1 MKRVQWVFARM
12 HLDQVPQIVRKV
24 IIAVIGTTVV
34 LIGVALIILPG
45 PAFIVI
51 PIGLAILASEFIWAR
66 RVVKHGRIF
75 VKRATRA
82 VKSKVAT

>member
-1 MKRVQWVFARM
+1 M

-51 PIGLAILASEFIWAR
+51 PIGLAILASEFLWAR
-66 RVVKHGRIF
+66 RVVKRGRIF
-75 VKRATRA
+75 VKRARRA
-82 VKSKVAT
+82 VKSKVTT

>member
-1 MKRVQWVFARM
+1 M

-66 RVVKHGRIF
+66 RVVKRGQIF
-75 VKRATRA
+75 VKRAKHA

>member
-1 MKRVQWVFARM
+1 MKRVEWIFARM
-12 HLDQVPQIVRKV
+12 HLDQVPQIVRMV

-66 RVVKHGRIF
+66 RVVKRGRIF
-75 VKRATRA
+75 VKRAKRA

>member
-1 MKRVQWVFARM
+1 MKRVQWIFARM
-12 HLDQVPQIVRKV
+12 HFDKVPQIVHKV
-24 IIAVIGTTVV
+24 ILAVIGTTVV
-34 LIGVALIILPG
+34 LIGIALIILPG

-66 RVVKHGRIF
+66 RVVKRGRIF
-75 VKRATRA
+75 VKRARRA

>member
-1 MKRVQWVFARM
+1 M
-12 HLDQVPQIVRKV
+12 HFDQVPQIVRKV
-24 IIAVIGTTVV
+24 ILAVIGTTVV
-34 LIGVALIILPG
+34 LIGIALIILPG

-66 RVVKHGRIF
+66 GVVKRGRIF
-75 VKRATRA
+75 VKRARRA